1 MSAVSDILALTGGPK
16 PGARWLA
23 VLSADEYTGALPI
36 DVAMDPATL
45 LVYEM
50 NGEVLPREHGY
61 PARLL
66 VPGRYGMKNPK
77 WVVGLR
83 PTSRDF
89 LDWYGQRNW
98 NKDAFVRTMTRI
110 DSPAPGAKLRAG
122 QNMLSGVA
130 YAGTRGIKR
139 VEYSSDGG
147 QEWQDADVLEPAP
160 GQDAWV
166 RWRGS
171 FAFRRERR
179 SPCWRARRMAPTPF
193 RMRRSRC
200 RSRTAAPAGR
210 GSRSAEAQTR
220 PVSCS
225 ERSAMLTSA
234 MR

>member
-1 MSAVSDILALTGGPK
+1 
-16 PGARWLA
+16 
-23 VLSADEYTGALPI
+23 
-36 DVAMDPATL
+36 
-45 LVYEM
+45 VYEM

-98 NKDAFVRTMTRI
+98 NKDAVVRTMTRI
-110 DSPAPGAKLRAG
+110 DSPAPGAKLSAG
-122 QNMLSGVA
+122 PNTLSGIA

-147 QEWQDADVLEPAP
+147 QTWQDAGVLEPAP
-160 GQDAWV
+160 GPDAWV

-171 FAFRRERR
+171 FTFSPGTKLTLLARATDGEDAVQDEAFTLPQPNGGTGWAHVEV
-179 SPCWRARRMAPTPF
+179 
-193 RMRRSRC
+193 
-200 RSRTAAPAGR
+200 G
-210 GSRSAEAQTR
+210 
-220 PVSCS
+220 
-225 ERSAMLTSA
+225 
-234 MR
+234 